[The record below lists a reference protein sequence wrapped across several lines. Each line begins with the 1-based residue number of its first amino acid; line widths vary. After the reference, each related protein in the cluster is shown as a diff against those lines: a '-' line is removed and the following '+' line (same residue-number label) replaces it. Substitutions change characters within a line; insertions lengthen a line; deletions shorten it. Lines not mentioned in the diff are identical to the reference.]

1 MATSEYAKFKVG
13 QPSTK
18 YSLVRFNP
26 EGAESKATNGLGS
39 VCYYRAG
46 SWYVPKNGGIP
57 ASHQSSERIWG
68 IPAEASSATPLAKGI
83 DLLVAATTAAEVVA
97 STAGVNPKDAVG
109 QKKAPLHLIPVAALA
124 AEAGAFRDGVRK
136 YGAANWRTTGVQA
149 SVYIAAALRH
159 ISLWYD
165 GGEDVASDSKVK
177 HLGHARA
184 CLGIV
189 LDAEA
194 CGTLTDDRPPAVPGL
209 EAILA
214 GLGA

>member
-1 MATSEYAKFKVG
+1 MSSSDYAKFKVG
-13 QPSTK
+13 QPSAK
-18 YSLVRFNP
+18 YCIVRFNP
-26 EGAESKATNGLGS
+26 EGSEHTATNYLGK
-39 VCYYRAG
+39 VCYYQAG
-46 SWYVPKNGGIP
+46 AWYVPLNGGIP
-57 ASHQSSERIWG
+57 ANHVSSEVVWS
-68 IPAEASSATPLAKGI
+68 IPAAIQAARALGTAETPVLTPELAK
-83 DLLVAATTAAEVVA
+83 A
-97 STAGVNPKDAVG
+97 AGVNPKDVAG

-136 YGAANWRTTGVQA
+136 YGAANWRITGVQA
-149 SVYIAAALRH
+149 SIYIAAALRH

-165 GGEDVASDSKVK
+165 GGEDVAGDSKVK

>member
-1 MATSEYAKFKVG
+1 MSSSYYAEFKVG
-13 QPSTK
+13 QPATAF
-18 YSLVRFNP
+18 SLVRFNP
-26 EGAESKATNGLGS
+26 GKAESRATNHQGS
-39 VCYYRAG
+39 ICYYQAG
-46 SWYVPKNGGIP
+46 AWYVPRDGGIP
-57 ASHQSSERIWG
+57 ASRAISDQIWG
-68 IPAEASSATPLAKGI
+68 IPEAIAGIGTAETPVLTPEVAK
-83 DLLVAATTAAEVVA
+83 AA
-97 STAGVNPKDAVG
+97 GLNPKDAVG

-136 YGAANWRTTGVQA
+136 YGAANWRITGVQA

>member
-1 MATSEYAKFKVG
+1 MAKYPYLFRNKHLFTTDEPLKVG
-13 QPSTK
+13 ASYQVDQYTFRI
-18 YSLVRFNP
+18 LTANDDGTF
-26 EGAESKATNGLGS
+26 TTH
-39 VCYYRAG
+39 AG
-46 SWYVPKNGGIP
+46 SEVAPAPVPTGP
-57 ASHQSSERIWG
+57 V
-68 IPAEASSATPLAKGI
+68 PDTPRV
-83 DLLVAATTAAEVVA
+83 D
-97 STAGVNPKDAVG
+97 VNPKDAVG

-136 YGAANWRTTGVQA
+136 YGAANWRITGVQA
-149 SVYIAAALRH
+149 SIYIAAALRH

>member
-1 MATSEYAKFKVG
+1 MT
-13 QPSTK
+13 
-18 YSLVRFNP
+18 
-26 EGAESKATNGLGS
+26 
-39 VCYYRAG
+39 
-46 SWYVPKNGGIP
+46 
-57 ASHQSSERIWG
+57 AS
-68 IPAEASSATPLAKGI
+68 
-83 DLLVAATTAAEVVA
+83 
-97 STAGVNPKDAVG
+97 VNPKDAVG
-109 QKKAPLHLIPVAALA
+109 QKKAPLHLLPVAALA
-124 AEAGAFRDGVRK
+124 AEAAAFRDGVHK
-136 YGAANWRTTGVQA
+136 YGAANWRVSGVQA
-149 SVYIAAALRH
+149 SIYIAAALRH

-209 EAILA
+209 EAILS